1 MSDSNELKNNI
12 VYKLIVENFLKENYN
27 WNEMYIKYII

>member
-27 WNEMYIKYII
+27 WNEM